1 MARGYNS
8 TMTTGAKGRSSTNEL
23 IRRIVQRIAEEYA
36 PERVIL
42 FGSYAS
48 GSPGP
53 DSDIDLLI
61 IKDTPERFIDRWTTV
76 RRILSDPK
84 RKVPVETIVLTPE
97 ELSQRL
103 QIGDQFIAEIVE
115 KGKVLYAA

>member
-1 MARGYNS
+1 MKTDAER
-8 TMTTGAKGRSSTNEL
+8 RSSPNEL
-23 IRRIVQRIAEEYA
+23 IRRIVRRITEEYA

-84 RKVPVETIVLTPE
+84 RKVPVDTIVLTPE

-103 QIGDQFIAEIVE
+103 RIGDQFIAEIVE

>member
-1 MARGYNS
+1 
-8 TMTTGAKGRSSTNEL
+8 MTTDAERRSSPNAL
-23 IRRIVQRIAEEYA
+23 IRRIVRRIAEEYA

-76 RRILSDPK
+76 RKIVSDPK
-84 RKVPVETIVLTPE
+84 RKVPVDTIVLTPE

-103 QIGDQFIAEIVE
+103 RIGDQFIAEIVE